1 MNFLFSFPVI
11 HLAPRQISYPFR
23 NGPLVGLG
31 SGSFSVG
38 WWAWD
43 NQSHLSLAMPLRASA
58 SLAPSNANATATA
71 TVIGRGCKTN
81 PRRMCCCRPE
91 HFTFTGTYSR
101 CRTRA
106 ATLQLHF
113 CSAKSEVPEAG
124 KASEKEICSRTKMLR
139 PEISHHIMPLS
150 KPQVN
155 CNCNRR
161 CRILCLPGNSRLALY
176 RRH

>member
-1 MNFLFSFPVI
+1 M
-11 HLAPRQISYPFR
+11 
-23 NGPLVGLG
+23 
-31 SGSFSVG
+31 G

-43 NQSHLSLAMPLRASA
+43 SQSHLSLAMPLRASA

-139 PEISHHIMPLS
+139 PEISHHITSCPFPSRKYIVTVTVVVVFCACQGIQGWHCTDATDEIDRLS
-150 KPQVN
+150 
-155 CNCNRR
+155 
-161 CRILCLPGNSRLALY
+161 
-176 RRH
+176 

>member
-1 MNFLFSFPVI
+1 MVFLFSFLVI
-11 HLAPRQISYPFR
+11 HLAPRQISHPFR
-23 NGPLVGLG
+23 NRLVVGLG

-38 WWAWD
+38 WWPRD

-58 SLAPSNANATATA
+58 SLAPSNANATATATA

-101 CRTRA
+101 CRTRV

-113 CSAKSEVPEAG
+113 CSAKSEVLGVGRAG
-124 KASEKEICSRTKMLR
+124 EGEICSIRRTEMLR
-139 PEISHHIMPLS
+139 PEISHHITSCPF
-150 KPQVN
+150 P
-155 CNCNRR
+155 
-161 CRILCLPGNSRLALY
+161 SRK
-176 RRH
+176 